1 MSKLS
6 GGSPSV
12 KSKTVYR
19 VKNWSSYNRALV
31 ARGSLTVWLD
41 DSLWKQWY
49 AQGPPQRG
57 AQFVYSD
64 QTIEWI
70 LTMRLLLRLPLRQ
83 TQGFI
88 QSLLDLMPLALA
100 APDYSTLSRRPRVLG
115 GGVADPMPR

>member
-64 QTIEWI
+64 PTIEWI

-100 APDYSTLSRRPRVLG
+100 APDYSVASPRVLG